1 VSDAEICGVELGF
14 NLLLAFA
21 LGSSKRAQS
30 KKTVTDMKTFKL
42 INTGKSYSLGLSSVI
57 VLALI
62 ISIFQFVT
70 FSEASPGAPNPGH
83 SVSEIGSGVFGE
95 EGVYA
100 FPGASTV
107 SIGTTSPSYKL
118 DVRGTGRF
126 TNPVTIATPTSGP
139 HAATKDYVD
148 GAVVSTCNLVYFNDA
163 PPEEKCPVGYYTWD
177 AVASGPTGYMMC
189 CLVSNP
195 F

>member
-1 VSDAEICGVELGF
+1 
-14 NLLLAFA
+14 
-21 LGSSKRAQS
+21 
-30 KKTVTDMKTFKL
+30 MKIFKS
-42 INTGKSYSLGLSSVI
+42 INTGKSYFFGLSSVI

-62 ISIFQFVT
+62 ISIFQFVM

-83 SVSEIGSGVFGE
+83 SVAEIGSGVFAE
-95 EGVYA
+95 EGAYA

-107 SIGTTSPSYKL
+107 SIGTTSPDYKL

-126 TNPVTIATPTSGP
+126 TKTLIVATPIDDP
-139 HAATKDYVD
+139 HATTKNYVD
-148 GAVVSTCNLVYFNDA
+148 TAVENTCRIVYFNDI

-189 CLVSNP
+189 CLVGNP

>member
-95 EGVYA
+95 KGFMLFREQ
-100 FPGASTV
+100 
-107 SIGTTSPSYKL
+107 
-118 DVRGTGRF
+118 VR
-126 TNPVTIATPTSGP
+126 
-139 HAATKDYVD
+139 
-148 GAVVSTCNLVYFNDA
+148 
-163 PPEEKCPVGYYTWD
+163 
-177 AVASGPTGYMMC
+177 
-189 CLVSNP
+189 LVSGQLP
-195 F
+195 QVISWMFEVREDLQIQSR